1 VPADPEYAYLTT
13 TGRRTGRPHR
23 VEIWYRLLGD
33 VVWFIAG
40 EGTAS
45 DWVQNLIAD
54 AAVTIEIGDTT
65 LAGTASVDDQDAPE
79 ARRALAARYQGWREG
94 QPLSSWA
101 TGGMTVS
108 VRLAPPAS

>member
-1 VPADPEYAYLTT
+1 MPDEPEYAYLTT

-23 VEIWYRLLGD
+23 VELWYRRLGD
-33 VVWFIAG
+33 IVWFIAG

-45 DWVQNLIAD
+45 DWVQNLIVD
-54 AAVTIEIGDTT
+54 PAVTLEIGDETQT
-65 LAGTASVDDQDAPE
+65 GVAFVDDQEAPE

-101 TGGMTVS
+101 TGGMTVG
-108 VRLAPPAS
+108 VRLAPRSS